1 MGAHAKLSPSS
12 AERWLHCPGSIQ
24 LVEQLDEQGLLE
36 EDDSTFAAEGTAAH
50 EFAAAVLER
59 SKEPATM
66 VDDVLGWRADMV
78 EHVEAYADYVRM
90 IWDQC
95 DGHIQVE
102 TPVEFDQWVSGGR
115 GTLDAAVLDF
125 NTMTAHVVDFKY
137 GVGHLVRAKD
147 NPQLKL
153 YAAGVMQTFAWA
165 GEMKRFILTIVQPRK
180 DSISTFEI
188 SREELLDW
196 LEDEVRPAAT
206 TALAPDAPLVPSVEA
221 CRWCRARALCKARA
235 EKNLDAFR
243 SALGRSVSALT
254 PAEIADTLLQTDDM
268 KKWLSDIEDEALRIA
283 RSGKELP
290 GFKVVRA
297 RARRR
302 WIKGQEE
309 VIAATL
315 GEEAW
320 TKKLIGL
327 TEAQKKL
334 GKDHSIFSTCVET
347 PEGKET
353 LAPVSD
359 PRPSVA
365 DAAAIFSQTEG
376 QK

>member
-1 MGAHAKLSPSS
+1 
-12 AERWLHCPGSIQ
+12 
-24 LVEQLDEQGLLE
+24 
-36 EDDSTFAAEGTAAH
+36 
-50 EFAAAVLER
+50 
-59 SKEPATM
+59 
-66 VDDVLGWRADMV
+66 
-78 EHVEAYADYVRM
+78 
-90 IWDQC
+90 
-95 DGHIQVE
+95 
-102 TPVEFDQWVSGGR
+102 
-115 GTLDAAVLDF
+115 
-125 NTMTAHVVDFKY
+125 
-137 GVGHLVRAKD
+137 
-147 NPQLKL
+147 
-153 YAAGVMQTFAWA
+153 
-165 GEMKRFILTIVQPRK
+165 
-180 DSISTFEI
+180 
-188 SREELLDW
+188 
-196 LEDEVRPAAT
+196 
-206 TALAPDAPLVPSVEA
+206 
-221 CRWCRARALCKARA
+221 ARA